1 VGHRRRW
8 PAHQLPPT
16 FLQQNKTKVESQHFK
31 IVFYSSKIAP
41 VLKKGKQQRS
51 SYTSTKHPNP
61 SIKYHSETMDL
72 GSPCPHFIRI
82 SANVLM
88 SILLMS
94 VLLLSSPVDAQDA
107 IQECA
112 NFAPPAVMKG
122 NKIFVSTTGEYLPI
136 KGVSYY
142 PRPNAGDLT
151 LGNSQDFY
159 SEDHRA
165 SWERDIAQFAALGVN
180 SIRLY
185 AVDPGLNHDAFMC
198 ALKAVG
204 IYVLLELVADCEN
217 CAIQWQDSPN
227 CYPAALKERG
237 QFVIQRF
244 SRYENVLG
252 FSAGNE
258 VALGAASHLGNL
270 PCQKKFIRDMR
281 AYVNQCTSTGDM
293 RHIPIGV
300 VIADSE
306 RAIQAQYFNCRT
318 KSDDDLENAE
328 FIGINVYLHCDGT
341 VTDVNAL
348 VGYQELLAD
357 FASYGM
363 TVPVLWT
370 EFGCLNESF
379 ETIGEYQAQRNFL
392 QVEALFSPSYRDVFN
407 GGYVFEYSTEKVYS
421 EQQSPF
427 PFTSFGAGNYGV
439 GYFSPE
445 NCDGLDIPCEYI
457 PFPQFQTLAS
467 RYAAVD
473 ASTASEVA
481 LSTYNPPTMDPPACP
496 PEIPSLS
503 AFMWATDDGVDFL
516 QCPILVPTYCS
527 GIPGECTT
535 VPPPV
540 DEAGPQATSSLST
553 APTFAPTTETPTSE
567 STSVHISTPNTDLG
581 LTGGDLDS
589 VQGVSQEFQNGT
601 AASESLSNAPSMGP
615 TAILELLE
623 WSENEDSADSSSPLL
638 WRRHFEGFGA
648 MLAIAMPVLLF

>member
-1 VGHRRRW
+1 
-8 PAHQLPPT
+8 
-16 FLQQNKTKVESQHFK
+16 
-31 IVFYSSKIAP
+31 
-41 VLKKGKQQRS
+41 
-51 SYTSTKHPNP
+51 
-61 SIKYHSETMDL
+61 M
-72 GSPCPHFIRI
+72 FI
-82 SANVLM
+82 L
-88 SILLMS
+88 ILS
-94 VLLLSSPVDAQDA
+94 VLLLSSSGDAQST

-112 NFAPPAVMKG
+112 NYAPPAVIKG

-142 PRPNAGDLT
+142 PRPNEGDLT

-180 SIRLY
+180 AIRLY

-198 ALKAVG
+198 ALKAMG

-217 CAIQWQDSPN
+217 CAIQWQDAPN
-227 CYPAALKERG
+227 CYPPALKERG
-237 QFVIQRF
+237 QFIIQQF
-244 SRYENVLG
+244 ARYENVLG

-258 VALGAASHLGNL
+258 VALGAESQLGNL

-281 AYVNQCTSTGDM
+281 AYVNKCTSSGDM

-300 VIADSE
+300 VYADSD
-306 RAIQAQYFNCRT
+306 RAIQAQYYNCRT
-318 KSDDDLENAE
+318 DPDDDLENAE

-341 VTDVNAL
+341 ITDFNAL

-392 QVEALFSPSYRDVFN
+392 QVDALFSPSYREVFN
-407 GGYVFEYSTEKVYS
+407 GGFVFEYSTEKVYS

-427 PFTSFGAGNYGV
+427 PFTSFGSGNYGV

-445 NCDGLDIPCEYI
+445 NCNGLDIPCEYI

-467 RYAAVD
+467 RYATVD
-473 ASTASEVA
+473 AATASEVT
-481 LSTYNPPTMDPPACP
+481 LDTYNPPNIDPPVCP

-503 AFMWATDDGVDFL
+503 AFVWSTDDGADLL
-516 QCPILVPTYCS
+516 QCPVLVPTYCS
-527 GIPGECTT
+527 GVPGECVT
-535 VPPPV
+535 VPPAGDPTV
-540 DEAGPQATSSLST
+540 TSLPTTLVAAPSAEPTALSSSTSEAGLQTTPSPTIQAFQEESSSS
-553 APTFAPTTETPTSE
+553 AQPTTSE
-567 STSVHISTPNTDLG
+567 STGAI
-581 LTGGDLDS
+581 LDS
-589 VQGVSQEFQNGT
+589 VEALLQETGNST
-601 AASESLSNAPSMGP
+601 SLSESASDAPSTGP
-615 TAILELLE
+615 TVTPELLE
-623 WSENEDSADSSSPLL
+623 WPENEESAVSSSQLL
-638 WRRHFEGFGA
+638 WRLHLVALGTMFT
-648 MLAIAMPVLLF
+648 IAAHLLLF